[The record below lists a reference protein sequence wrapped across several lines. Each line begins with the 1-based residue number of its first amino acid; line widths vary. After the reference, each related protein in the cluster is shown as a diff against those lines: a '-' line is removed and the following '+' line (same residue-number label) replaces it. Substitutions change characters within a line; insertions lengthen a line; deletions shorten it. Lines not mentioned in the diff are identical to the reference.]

1 MSNDPPIIIPA
12 PSPSTSPATII
23 FLHGLGDD
31 ANGWT
36 DLVSQFHSAH
46 KLPHLKWILPNAP
59 QNRDVMAQAWYMPK
73 PFSPIPM
80 PKRSGEPDPDE
91 DEEEDDE
98 EGMMKS
104 VEYIT
109 GLIDTEVQ
117 AGVPVERIV
126 VGGFSQGCAISL
138 LVGLMGRHKGTLGG
152 VVGLSGYLPLSG
164 KVEKMM
170 EEGEE
175 RGLDTS
181 QTKWFLAHGSR
192 DQLVPKR
199 LFMKYREKIE
209 RWEKDRVEARLYE
222 GMGHATV
229 GAEIKDL
236 CESLE
241 RVVPLSKT

>member
-1 MSNDPPIIIPA
+1 MSNHPPIIISA
-12 PSPSTSPATII
+12 PSPSSSPATII

-36 DLVSQFHSAH
+36 DLVSQFHAAH

-59 QNRDVMAQAWYMPK
+59 QNRDVMAQAWFMPK

-80 PKRSGEPDPDE
+80 PKRSGEPNLEENDE
-91 DEEEDDE
+91 DDDE

-104 VEYIT
+104 VEYIC
-109 GLIDTEVQ
+109 GLIDREVE

-138 LVGLMGRHKGTLGG
+138 LVGLVSRYKGKLGG
-152 VVGLSGYLPLSG
+152 VVGLSGYLPLSRRVG
-164 KVEKMM
+164 KMM
-170 EEGEE
+170 EEREVKGQN
-175 RGLDTS
+175 TP

-199 LFMKYREKIE
+199 MFMRYQDKIE
-209 RWEKDRVEARLYE
+209 GWEGGRVEAKLYE

-229 GAEIKDL
+229 GAEVRDL
-236 CESLE
+236 CEWLE
-241 RVVPLSKT
+241 RVLPESKP

>member
-1 MSNDPPIIIPA
+1 
-12 PSPSTSPATII
+12 
-23 FLHGLGDD
+23 
-31 ANGWT
+31 
-36 DLVSQFHSAH
+36 
-46 KLPHLKWILPNAP
+46 
-59 QNRDVMAQAWYMPK
+59 
-73 PFSPIPM
+73 M

-91 DEEEDDE
+91 DEDEDDE

-104 VEYIT
+104 VEYICR
-109 GLIDTEVQ
+109 LIDTEVE

-138 LVGLMGRHKGTLGG
+138 LVGLMGRYKGTLGG

-164 KVEKMM
+164 KVGKMV
-170 EEGEE
+170 EE
-175 RGLDTS
+175 REEKGHDTR

-209 RWEKDRVEARLYE
+209 GWETNRVEVRLYE

-229 GAEIKDL
+229 GAEIRDL
-236 CESLE
+236 CEWLQ
-241 RVVPLSKT
+241 RVVPASKT